1 MLADTCAYRSRVV
14 RKVVTTAFVVA
25 LIIFWSIPVAFVG
38 AISQIDNL
46 IKCLPFLSFINDIPK
61 VILGVVTG
69 LLPVVLLAVLMALL
83 PIILRAMAKIG
94 GAPTRSAVELTV
106 QNTYFAFQLVQVRS
120 LQMNTCPASVSRDY
134 DVAQALA
141 LSRISLTF
149 TPGLPRCNHRCL
161 SLGSSEQHYRGSHVS
176 A

>member
-1 MLADTCAYRSRVV
+1 MV
-14 RKVVTTAFVVA
+14 RKVGTTAFVTA
-25 LIIFWSIPVAFVG
+25 LVVFWSIPVAFVG
-38 AISQIDNL
+38 AISHVDSL
-46 IKCLPFLSFINDIPK
+46 ICLIPAFSFILDIPD

-106 QNTYFAFQLVQVRS
+106 QNTYFAFQIVQVS
-120 LQMNTCPASVSRDY
+120 AIYAVVY
-134 DVAQALA
+134 
-141 LSRISLTF
+141 
-149 TPGLPRCNHRCL
+149 RCRF
-161 SLGSSEQHYRGSHVS
+161 